1 MRRIDVLGIG
11 LGFFISGGLVYALL
25 LTFGVDSQK
34 AGIWTQVVLVGGVII
49 WLLSYVLRVLTH
61 DMTYHQQIKDYEEQ
75 MIENRWASMSP
86 EEQEKL
92 QSEIAAEKAANQS

>member
-1 MRRIDVLGIG
+1 M
-11 LGFFISGGLVYALL
+11 
-25 LTFGVDSQK
+25 
-34 AGIWTQVVLVGGVII
+34 VLVGGVII